1 MPVIRSADARR
12 IETPNAVMTTLASP
26 TQGATALAQW
36 RVEMPAD
43 RQGPLHA
50 MDTEQIWTLLTGSAT
65 VSLAGETLTVG
76 AGDTL
81 VLPAD
86 VPRRLA
92 TAEGFTALV
101 ASPSPSHAYNPDA
114 RTPADACALAP
125 RDAERLLP
133 PWIA

>member
-12 IETPNAVMTTLASP
+12 TETPNAVMTTHASP
-26 TQGATALAQW
+26 TQGSTALAQW
-36 RVEMPAD
+36 KVEMPAD

-50 MDTEQIWTLLTGSAT
+50 MDTEQIWTFLTGSAE
-65 VSLAGETLTVG
+65 VDLAGESIAVA

-86 VPRRLA
+86 APRRIA
-92 TAEGFTALV
+92 TAEGFTAVV

-114 RTPADACALAP
+114 RTPDGACALAP

-133 PWIA
+133 AWIA